1 MALLKETPRSLRQ
14 YFGLVAGLQILA
26 LIGMISGGT
35 ASLLTFS
42 FWETVVTAVLFI
54 YIVVRFPALLLQPT
68 TIKVVLALGLV
79 ESTAWFVARLF
90 GGVTVTQVVT
100 FVLAVSIYWYR
111 WRSVVRLS
119 AEAVGK
125 DPTVS

>member
-79 ESTAWFVARLF
+79 ESTAWFVSICNIAR
-90 GGVTVTQVVT
+90 GDTC
-100 FVLAVSIYWYR
+100 R
-111 WRSVVRLS
+111 
-119 AEAVGK
+119 
-125 DPTVS
+125 